1 MSGRERVRLGSGYR
15 RLWTATAVSS
25 LGDGVYFTALPLLAV
40 SLTRDPVAVSLVTLA
55 TTLPNLLLTLTAGVL
70 VDRWDRRRVLWR
82 VDAFRFLV
90 VAALA
95 AAVLGGWVGIPLLMA
110 VGFLLGAGETLFATA
125 AQALLPLL
133 VSREPE
139 RLELANGRLLGVQ
152 TLSGQ
157 LVGPPLGGLLFSLA
171 RWLPFGV
178 DALSFAASSALIA
191 TIPGR
196 YAAGRQEG
204 APRATIRADIAEGLR
219 WLLGHRLLRTLGLMV
234 GVVNL
239 VATGWIATA
248 VLFATERLGLGPR
261 GYGLLT
267 SGLAVGSVAG
277 TLLAPRLSRRFG
289 VARVLLGSALTE
301 SVVTILIGLQT
312 NPLVAGA
319 LLGLEGVAVMG
330 WNTVSVAL
338 RQSLIPDRMYGRA
351 ASVYRLVAM
360 GSTPLG
366 AALGGG
372 LARLVDLRAPWL
384 VAGCTELVVLAVV
397 GRSLTSR
404 AVARAR
410 AEAALEGSQPGAVA
424 T

>member
-1 MSGRERVRLGSGYR
+1 MSGRTRGGLGSGYR

-25 LGDGVYFTALPLLAV
+25 LGDGVYFTALPLLAA

-90 VAALA
+90 VGALA
-95 AAVLGGWVGIPLLMA
+95 IAVLGGWVSIPLLMA

-125 AQALLPLL
+125 AQAFLPLL

-139 RLELANGRLLGVQ
+139 RLELANSRLLGVQ
-152 TLSGQ
+152 TLAGQ
-157 LVGPPLGGLLFSLA
+157 LAGPPLGGLLFSLA
-171 RWLPFGV
+171 RWVPFGV
-178 DALSFAASSALIA
+178 DAISFAASSAMIA
-191 TIPGR
+191 AVPGR
-196 YAAGRQEG
+196 FAAERPDG

-248 VLFATERLGLGPR
+248 VLFATDRLGLGPR

-277 TLLAPRLSRRFG
+277 TVLAPQLSRRFG
-289 VARVLLGSALTE
+289 VARVLLGSAITE

-312 NPLVAGA
+312 NPLAAGA
-319 LLGLEGVAVMG
+319 LLGLEGVAVMS

-351 ASVYRLVAM
+351 ASVYRLIAM
-360 GSTPLG
+360 GTTPLG
-366 AALGGG
+366 AALGGT
-372 LARLVDLRAPWL
+372 LARLADLQAPWL
-384 VAGCTELVVLAVV
+384 VAGCTELAVLAVV
-397 GRSLTSR
+397 GRSLTSS
-404 AVARAR
+404 AVGRAR
-410 AEAALEGSQPGAVA
+410 AQAALEERPSGAVA

>member
-1 MSGRERVRLGSGYR
+1 MSGRARVRLGSGYR

-40 SLTRDPVAVSLVTLA
+40 TLTRDPVAVSLVTLA
-55 TTLPNLLLTLTAGVL
+55 TTLPDLLLTLTAGVL

-82 VDAFRFLV
+82 VDAFRCLL

-95 AAVLGGWVGIPLLMA
+95 AAVLGGWASIPLLMA
-110 VGFLLGAGETLFATA
+110 LGFLLGAGETLFATA
-125 AQALLPLL
+125 AQAFLPLL

-152 TLSGQ
+152 TLGRQ
-157 LVGPPLGGLLFSLA
+157 LAGAPLGGLLFSLA
-171 RWLPFGV
+171 RWVPFGV

-191 TIPGR
+191 AVPGHF
-196 YAAGRQEG
+196 AAGRADGE
-204 APRATIRADIAEGLR
+204 PRATIRSDIAEGLR

-248 VLFATERLGLGPR
+248 VLFATDRLGLGPR
-261 GYGLLT
+261 GYGLLA
-267 SGLAVGSVAG
+267 SGLALGSVAG
-277 TLLAPRLSRRFG
+277 TVLAPRLSRRFG

-319 LLGLEGVAVMG
+319 LLGLEGVAVMS

-351 ASVYRLVAM
+351 ASVYRLIAM
-360 GSTPLG
+360 GTTPLG
-366 AALGGG
+366 AALGGA
-372 LARLVDLRAPWL
+372 LARLVDLRAPWV
-384 VAGCTELVVLAVV
+384 VAGCTELAVLAVV

-404 AVARAR
+404 AVERAR
-410 AEAALEGSQPGAVA
+410 AEAALVGSQPGAVA

>member
-1 MSGRERVRLGSGYR
+1 MSGRARVRLGSGYR

-40 SLTRDPVAVSLVTLA
+40 TLTRDPVSVSLVTLA

-95 AAVLGGWVGIPLLMA
+95 AAVLGGWVSIPLLMA

-125 AQALLPLL
+125 AQAFLPLL

-139 RLELANGRLLGVQ
+139 RLELANGRLLGVE
-152 TLSGQ
+152 TLGGQ
-157 LVGPPLGGLLFSLA
+157 LAGPPLGGLLFSVT
-171 RWLPFGV
+171 RWVPFGV
-178 DALSFAASSALIA
+178 DAISFAASSALIA
-191 TIPGR
+191 AVPGR
-196 YAAGRQEG
+196 FAAGRPEG
-204 APRATIRADIAEGLR
+204 TPRATIRADIAEGVR
-219 WLLGHRLLRTLGLMV
+219 WLVGHRLLRTLGLMV

-248 VLFATERLGLGPR
+248 VLFATDRLGLGPR

-267 SGLAVGSVAG
+267 TGLALGSVAG
-277 TLLAPRLSRRFG
+277 TVLAPRLSRRFG

-312 NPLVAGA
+312 NPLAAGA

-351 ASVYRLVAM
+351 ASVYRLIAM
-360 GSTPLG
+360 GTTPLG
-366 AALGGG
+366 AALGGA
-372 LARLVDLRAPWL
+372 LARLVDLRAPWV
-384 VAGCTELVVLAVV
+384 VAGCTELAVLAVV

-404 AVARAR
+404 AVERAR
-410 AEAALEGSQPGAVA
+410 AEAALEEREPGAVA

>member
-1 MSGRERVRLGSGYR
+1 MSGRTRVGLGSGYR
-15 RLWTATAVSS
+15 RLWSATAVSS
-25 LGDGVYFTALPLLAV
+25 LGDGVYFTALPLLAA

-55 TTLPNLLLTLTAGVL
+55 ATLPNLLLTLTAGVL

-90 VAALA
+90 VGALA
-95 AAVLGGWVGIPLLMA
+95 TAVLGGWASIPVLMA
-110 VGFLLGAGETLFATA
+110 AGFLLGAGETLFATA
-125 AQALLPLL
+125 AQAFLPLL

-139 RLELANGRLLGVQ
+139 RLELANGRLLGVEM
-152 TLSGQ
+152 LGGQ
-157 LVGPPLGGLLFSLA
+157 LAGAPLGGLLFSLA
-171 RWLPFGV
+171 RWVPFGV
-178 DALSFAASSALIA
+178 DALSFAASSAMIA
-191 TIPGR
+191 AVPGR
-196 YAAGRQEG
+196 FAAERPDG

-219 WLLGHRLLRTLGLMV
+219 WLLGHPLLRTLGLMV

-248 VLFATERLGLGPR
+248 VLFATDRLGLGPR

-277 TLLAPRLSRRFG
+277 TVLAPRLSRRFG
-289 VARVLLGSALTE
+289 VARVLLGSAITE

-312 NPLVAGA
+312 NPLAAGA
-319 LLGLEGVAVMG
+319 LLGLEGVAVMS

-351 ASVYRLVAM
+351 ASVYRLIAM
-360 GSTPLG
+360 GTTPLG
-366 AALGGG
+366 AALGGA

-384 VAGCTELVVLAVV
+384 VAGCTELAVLAVV
-397 GRSLTSR
+397 GRSLTSS
-404 AVARAR
+404 AVERAR
-410 AEAALEGSQPGAVA
+410 AQAALEERPSGAVA

>member
-1 MSGRERVRLGSGYR
+1 MSGRTRVRLGSGYR

-25 LGDGVYFTALPLLAV
+25 LGDGVYFTALPLLAA

-90 VAALA
+90 VGALA
-95 AAVLGGWVGIPLLMA
+95 TAVLGGWASIPLLMA
-110 VGFLLGAGETLFATA
+110 AGFLLGAGETLFATA
-125 AQALLPLL
+125 AQAFLPLL

-139 RLELANGRLLGVQ
+139 RLEVANGRLLGVEM
-152 TLSGQ
+152 LGGQ
-157 LVGPPLGGLLFSLA
+157 LAGPPLGGLLFSMA
-171 RWLPFGV
+171 RWVPFGM
-178 DALSFAASSALIA
+178 DALSFAASSAMIA
-191 TIPGR
+191 AVPGR
-196 YAAGRQEG
+196 FAAERPYG

-277 TLLAPRLSRRFG
+277 TVLAPRLSRRFG
-289 VARVLLGSALTE
+289 VARVLLGSAITE

-312 NPLVAGA
+312 NPLAAGA
-319 LLGLEGVAVMG
+319 LLGLEGVAVMS

-351 ASVYRLVAM
+351 ASVYRLIAM
-360 GSTPLG
+360 GTTPLG
-366 AALGGG
+366 AALGGA

-397 GRSLTSR
+397 GRSLTSS
-404 AVARAR
+404 AVERAR
-410 AEAALEGSQPGAVA
+410 AQAALEERPSGAVA

>member
-1 MSGRERVRLGSGYR
+1 MSGRVRVRLGSGYR

-25 LGDGVYFTALPLLAV
+25 LGDGVYLTALPLLAA

-70 VDRWDRRRVLWR
+70 VDRWDRCRVLWR
-82 VDAFRFLV
+82 VDVFRFLM

-95 AAVLGGWVGIPLLMA
+95 TAVLGGFASIPLLMA

-125 AQALLPLL
+125 AQAFLPLL

-139 RLELANGRLLGVQ
+139 RLELANGRLLGVE
-152 TLSGQ
+152 TLGGQ
-157 LVGPPLGGLLFSLA
+157 LAGPPLGGLLFSLA
-171 RWLPFGV
+171 RWVPFGV
-178 DALSFAASSALIA
+178 DALSFAASSAMIA
-191 TIPGR
+191 AVPG
-196 YAAGRQEG
+196 YF
-204 APRATIRADIAEGLR
+204 APERPDGEPRTTIRADIAEGLR

-248 VLFATERLGLGPR
+248 VLFATDRLGLGPR

-277 TLLAPRLSRRFG
+277 TVLAPRLSRRFG
-289 VARVLLGSALTE
+289 VARVLLGSAMTE

-338 RQSLIPDRMYGRA
+338 RQSLIPNRMYGRA
-351 ASVYRLVAM
+351 ASVYRLIAM
-360 GSTPLG
+360 GTTPLG
-366 AALGGG
+366 AALGGM

-384 VAGCTELVVLAVV
+384 VAGCTELAVLAVV

-410 AEAALEGSQPGAVA
+410 AEAALEESPPGVVA